1 MTLENLL
8 NTLIKKGWKPF
19 WDEHIHWAIKAMYYV
34 RFLRGRE
41 NSDREIY
48 LRQIVSKES
57 WLWQFVCENNLVD
70 YDTESWWGEFSYNS
84 NYIDWFYWDRIME
97 NDYKYR
103 LIESALK
110 NESELEEFL
119 LQNIKVEWH

>member
-48 LRQIVSKES
+48 LRELVSKES
-57 WLWQFVCENNLVD
+57 WLWQFVCENRLV
-70 YDTESWWGEFSYNS
+70 E
-84 NYIDWFYWDRIME
+84 YIDCAYCKYIQNDEEIWYE
-97 NDYKYR
+97 TQSNDYRYR
-103 LIESALK
+103 LIESALCGEDK
-110 NESELEEFL
+110 LEQFL
-119 LQNIKVEWH
+119 LDNIKVWKSE